1 MQIIFESRE
10 PWLEKLRDLA
20 VRRVRQAM
28 RHLAWLGPRAR
39 VRVSDVQGAHDGIN
53 KRCEVE
59 LSAEGAGSVVVTS
72 VARDWGSA
80 LQSALARAVRSLLLN
95 LDPPPARRA
104 RCNRS
109 MTSIRCSRSP
119 PSRRASTCGARPSA

>member
-10 PWLEKLRDLA
+10 PWLEQLRNLA

-28 RHLAWLGPRAR
+28 RHLAWLAPRAR
-39 VRVSDVQGAHDGIN
+39 VRVSDVQGASDGID

-59 LSAEGAGSVVVTS
+59 LTADGAGSVVITS

-80 LQSALARAVRSLLLN
+80 LQSALARAVRALMLKLE
-95 LDPPPARRA
+95 PPPASRH
-104 RCNRS
+104 
-109 MTSIRCSRSP
+109 IRHQ
-119 PSRRASTCGARPSA
+119 A